1 MLDNSKSA
9 RHISQ
14 FCLAAF
20 LFIAPGCN
28 EGSGGTA
35 FRSESIN
42 PLVKASETS
51 IAEIKSVIF
60 DQYLLGQKMQSAE
73 TIQKAF
79 SPDSV
84 MLYSYKDEAEN
95 YRLEQSLEMHDTAKE
110 WAEQSSPD
118 LDLSKFEILSLD
130 IVDDRIAVATLKVE
144 ERVFDA
150 LTLVKEGDEWKI
162 ASKVYIL
169 Q

>member
-1 MLDNSKSA
+1 MIVNSKSA
-9 RHISQ
+9 RHLSQ
-14 FCLAAF
+14 ICLAAF
-20 LFIAPGCN
+20 LFIAPGCS
-28 EGSGGTA
+28 EGSGGKA
-35 FRSESIN
+35 FRSESTN
-42 PLVKASETS
+42 SLVKASETS
-51 IAEIKSVIF
+51 KAEIKSAIF
-60 DQYLLGQKMQSAE
+60 DQYLLGQKLQSAE

-79 SPDSV
+79 NPDSV
-84 MLYSYKDEAEN
+84 MLYSYKDKSEN
-95 YRLEQSLEMHDTAKE
+95 YRLERSLDMHATAKE